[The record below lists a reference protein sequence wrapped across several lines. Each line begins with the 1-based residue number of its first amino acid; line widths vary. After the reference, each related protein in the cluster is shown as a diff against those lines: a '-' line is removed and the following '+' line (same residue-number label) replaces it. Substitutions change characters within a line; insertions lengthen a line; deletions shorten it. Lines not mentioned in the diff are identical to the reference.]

1 MTRIEKQALHIQI
14 LLFLKAH
21 VYNAKMYAI
30 YFFSIQQGD
39 NS

>member
-30 YFFSIQQGD
+30 LFSIQQGD